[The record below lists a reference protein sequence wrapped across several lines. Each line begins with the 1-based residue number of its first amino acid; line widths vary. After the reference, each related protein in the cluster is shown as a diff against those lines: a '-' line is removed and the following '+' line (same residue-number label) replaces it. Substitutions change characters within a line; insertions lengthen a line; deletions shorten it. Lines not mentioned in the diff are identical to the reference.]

1 MSLRDGR
8 SFRRHLRRTP
18 VQVSNPHFVRI
29 LSALLLILFLAACA
43 PVDDSPTNYRL
54 PVTQIPFYA
63 SETPAPFIVPVTDT
77 PIILPMEP
85 ATETPAFIVPV
96 TETPIPVPAEKWW
109 EVYFTDPQT
118 INNPDVIAGSIEER
132 LIQFIN
138 NAQTS
143 IHISSF
149 EFNLTPVA
157 EALIAAKNRGVDVKW
172 ITDDKNGLDYDIQPG
187 RGQFSLLTAAGIE
200 VKDDDRSALMH
211 NKFWIFDQQI
221 TWTGSTNITVNG
233 IFKQNNNVLI
243 IRSPEIAFIFERE
256 FQEMW
261 SGQFGPRAPSTL
273 NNQWAILDGT
283 PIQVIFSAEDH
294 AVSNLIA
301 LVNDAKVSVRFLAFS
316 FTDYPLAQAMI
327 DRSKAGVDVKG
338 VYETFGSNS
347 SGSELKTFWCAQVPV
362 RQDGNG
368 SFLHDKIIIIDN
380 SIVVTSSLN
389 YSSNADESNE
399 ENVVI
404 LDNAEIA
411 ALYLQEFD
419 KLWNQ
424 AHDVEAGTFTCD

>member
-1 MSLRDGR
+1 MPRKLIV
-8 SFRRHLRRTP
+8 L
-18 VQVSNPHFVRI
+18 V
-29 LSALLLILFLAACA
+29 LLFILAACA
-43 PVDDSPTNYRL
+43 PVDDSPTNYPV
-54 PVTQIPFYA
+54 PVTQISFYA

-77 PIILPMEP
+77 PIILPP
-85 ATETPAFIVPV
+85 ATETPAFIVPI
-96 TETPIPVPAEKWW
+96 TETPIPAPAAKWW
-109 EVYFTDPQT
+109 EVYFTDPLT
-118 INNPDVIAGSIEER
+118 INNPDVIAGSVEEKLIE
-132 LIQFIN
+132 LIN

-143 IHISSF
+143 IHVASF

-157 EALIAAKNRGVDVKW
+157 DALIAAKNRGVDVKW
-172 ITDDKNGLDYDIQPG
+172 ITDNKNGLEYDIQPG
-187 RGQFSLLTAAGIE
+187 RGQFSLLTSAGIE
-200 VKDDDRSALMH
+200 VKDDAGRSALMH

-221 TWTGSTNITVNG
+221 TWTGSTNISVNAV
-233 IFKQNNNVLI
+233 FKQNNNVLVI
-243 IRSPEIAFIFERE
+243 HSPEIAFIFERE

-261 SGQFGPRAPSTL
+261 NGQFGPRAPSTV
-273 NNQWAILDGT
+273 NTQWAIIDGT
-283 PIQVIFSAEDH
+283 PIQVLFSAEDH
-294 AVSNLIA
+294 VINNLIA
-301 LVNDAKVSVRFLAFS
+301 LVNDAKVNIRFLAFS

-347 SGSELKTFWCAQVPV
+347 SGSELDTFLCAGISA

-380 SIVVTSSLN
+380 SIVVTGSLN

-404 LDNAEIA
+404 LDDAEIA

-424 AHDVEAGTFTCD
+424 AHDVEAGTFTCE

>member
-1 MSLRDGR
+1 L
-8 SFRRHLRRTP
+8 P
-18 VQVSNPHFVRI
+18 SNYEIQEHTSVFHKSPMIRKFY
-29 LSALLLILFLAACA
+29 LLTIFLILAACA
-43 PVDDSPTNYRL
+43 PVDYSLT

-77 PIILPMEP
+77 PIILP
-85 ATETPAFIVPV
+85 PV
-96 TETPIPVPAEKWW
+96 TETPVFIVPLPDTETPIVVEPNTKWW
-109 EVYFTDPQT
+109 EVYFTDPLT
-118 INNPDVIAGSIEER
+118 TNNPDVIAGSIEEK
-132 LIQFIN
+132 LIEFIN
-138 NAQTS
+138 SAQVS
-143 IHISSF
+143 IHIASF

-157 EALIAAKNRGVDVKW
+157 NALIAAKNRGVDVKW
-172 ITDDKNGLDYDIQPG
+172 MTDDENGLEYDIQPG
-187 RGQFSLLTAAGIE
+187 RGQFALLMGAGIE
-200 VKDDDRSALMH
+200 VKDDAGRSALMH

-233 IFKQNNNVLI
+233 IFKQNNNVLV
-243 IRSPEIAFIFERE
+243 IRSPEVAYIFERE

-261 SGQFGPRAPSTL
+261 NGQFGPRAPSTM

-283 PIQVIFSAEDH
+283 PIQAIFSSEDK
-294 AVSNLIA
+294 ALGNLIA

-338 VYETFGSNS
+338 VFETFGSN
-347 SGSELKTFWCAQVPV
+347 GTRSELGTFFCTQVPV
-362 RQDGNG
+362 RQDGNA

-380 SIVVTSSLN
+380 SIVVTGSLN
-389 YSSNADESNE
+389 YSTNADESNE

-404 LDNAEIA
+404 VDNAEIA

-424 AHDVEAGTFTCD
+424 AHEIEAGIFTCK